1 VGLSQ
6 PAGDPA
12 QLELVVGRVLEA
24 DDHPGARAP
33 SYLLTV
39 DLGGRGQRQAT
50 VPAAGYD
57 RDELVGRQVVCALD
71 GDDALVLGAHS
82 HAQGVVLLR
91 PDREVEEGST
101 VA

>member
-1 VGLSQ
+1 VTAAPGAPGQ
-6 PAGDPA
+6 P
-12 QLELVVGRVLEA
+12 ELVVGRVREA

-33 SYLLTV
+33 SYLLSV
-39 DLGGRGQRQAT
+39 DLGGRGMREAS

-71 GDDALVLGAHS
+71 GDDTLVLGAHS

-91 PDREVEEGST
+91 PDREVEDGTT